1 MKKNFEII
9 IGQYVL
15 FSNQNIGII
24 DAIDVIQIALKKN
37 KFNKI
42 FQYKKQKYIVEF
54 LIDYDWYEIMGII
67 GCRIHCNDPI
77 NPTGFNEIWVDDEWK
92 KGDPPGL
99 GVNWRPD

>member
-9 IGQYVL
+9 IGQYSL

-42 FQYKKQKYIVEF
+42 FQYKKQKYIVGYT
-54 LIDYDWYEIMGII
+54 IDYHGYEVMGLEYDPENVNFNNEPMFYFKDYHFHEFI
-67 GCRIHCNDPI
+67 G
-77 NPTGFNEIWVDDEWK
+77 
-92 KGDPPGL
+92 
-99 GVNWRPD
+99 PDSDKPD

>member
-1 MKKNFEII
+1 MDTWDKQMKKNFEII
-9 IGQYVL
+9 IGQYVI

-42 FQYKKQKYIVEF
+42 FQYKKQKYIVGYT
-54 LIDYDWYEIMGII
+54 IDYHWHEVI
-67 GCRIHCNDPI
+67 GPDCN
-77 NPTGFNEIWVDDEWK
+77 TGDA
-92 KGDPPGL
+92 PGL